1 MPMIGQWIQG
11 WGWTNTLIKAQF
23 IFHEE
28 FKNHMTPL
36 SLPNFITYPHL
47 FYSGHFYW
55 MTRPTKK
62 KKTLF
67 QGFKFFYIF
76 YYFSTSRYSAHYEDN
91 IYNPLVYYREKFFTK
106 TNGSPGACC
115 VWPII
120 VIFLI

>member
-11 WGWTNTLIKAQF
+11 WGWTNTLF

-47 FYSGHFYW
+47 FYSGHFFW

-62 KKTLF
+62 KKTLS

-76 YYFSTSRYSAHYEDN
+76 YYFSTS
-91 IYNPLVYYREKFFTK
+91 L
-106 TNGSPGACC
+106 
-115 VWPII
+115 
-120 VIFLI
+120 